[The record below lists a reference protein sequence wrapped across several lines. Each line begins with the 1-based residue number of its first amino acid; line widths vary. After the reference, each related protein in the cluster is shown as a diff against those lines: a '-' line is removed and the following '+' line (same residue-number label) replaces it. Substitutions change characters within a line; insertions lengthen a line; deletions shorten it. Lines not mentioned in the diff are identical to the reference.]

1 MAEIKEAL
9 VPDIGDYSDVPV
21 IEVLVSVG
29 DTVSKDQSLVTLE
42 SDKATMEVPSSVSGV
57 VKEIKV
63 KVGDS
68 LSQGALVALIEVA
81 DAGADSA
88 SAPAPA
94 PAPAAPAKA
103 AAAPAP
109 AAPAKAAAAPAPAA
123 KAEPAAAASSEGDL
137 VQALVP
143 DIGDYTD
150 IPVIEVLVAVGDTVA
165 KDQSLVTLES
175 DKATMEVPSS
185 VAGVVKELR
194 VKVGDTLSQGNVVAI
209 IAASDGG
216 AGAAQPPAKPT
227 TESSE
232 TSGKVEPVA
241 VSEVPDKLAQRE
253 IAQVQ
258 GGRSTGPS
266 QPAPQSQGGQPSA
279 GSPSS
284 PPVTFD
290 ADSVLPSKV
299 PYASPVV
306 RLFARE
312 LGVDLGQIKGSEK
325 GGRITRQDVQRF
337 VKAALSGGA
346 PAAAGAAT
354 AGGGNGLNLL
364 AWPKVDFSKF
374 GDTETQPLSRIKKI
388 SGANLAR
395 NWAMIPHVTQFEQ
408 ADITDLEALRV
419 ALNKENEKAGIKLTM
434 LAFLVKA
441 SAAALKTFPEFNASL
456 DATGENLTLKKYFH
470 IGFAADT
477 PNGLVVPVIRDVDK
491 KGVLQIARESG
502 ELAKKARDG
511 KLGPADMSGGCF
523 SISSLG
529 GIGGTA
535 FTPIINAPEV
545 AILGVSKSAIQPV
558 WNGKEFAPKL
568 LLPLSLSYDHRVID
582 GALAARF
589 TTYLSQV
596 LADMRRVLL

>member
-42 SDKATMEVPSSVSGV
+42 SDKATMEVPSSVAGV

-81 DAGADSA
+81 DAGAET
-88 SAPAPA
+88 
-94 PAPAAPAKA
+94 

-109 AAPAKAAAAPAPAA
+109 AAAPAKAAPAAAPAPAA
-123 KAEPAAAASSEGDL
+123 KAEPAAPAAASDGGQVE
-137 VQALVP
+137 ARVP
-143 DIGDYTD
+143 DIGDYSGV
-150 IPVIEVLVAVGDTVA
+150 PVIEVLVAVGDTVA

-185 VAGVVKELR
+185 VAGVIKELK
-194 VKVGDTLSQGNVVAI
+194 VKVGDSLSQGDLVAI

-216 AGAAQPPAKPT
+216 AGAAQSPAKPT
-227 TESSE
+227 TDTAE
-232 TSGKVEPVA
+232 TAGKVEPVA
-241 VSEVPDKLAQRE
+241 VPAEPDKLAQRE

-258 GGRSTGPS
+258 SAHSTAAS
-266 QPAPQSQGGQPSA
+266 QPAQAASGT
-279 GSPSS
+279 PSS

-306 RLFARE
+306 RVFARE
-312 LGVDLGQIKGSEK
+312 LGVDLNQIKGSEK
-325 GGRITRQDVQRF
+325 GGRITREDVQRF

-346 PAAAGAAT
+346 PAAAGAAP

-374 GDTETQPLSRIKKI
+374 GETETQPLSRIKKI

-395 NWAMIPHVTQFEQ
+395 NWAMIPHVTQFES

-441 SAAALKTFPEFNASL
+441 SAAALKKFPEFNASL
-456 DATGENLTLKKYFH
+456 DAAGENLTLKKYIN

-491 KGVLQIARESG
+491 KGVLQIAQESG

-545 AILGVSKSAIQPV
+545 AILGVSKSAMQPV
-558 WNGKEFAPKL
+558 WNGKDFAPKL
-568 LLPLSLSYDHRVID
+568 MLPLSLSYDHRVID